1 MGSLA
6 GLRTQPF
13 KVLVAG
19 GSYGGLSAALNLQD
33 LCQGLAPRCGPTPA
47 EGKPVQ
53 PSPCAVDITI
63 INERD
68 GYYHVIG
75 SPLALASEAHAEK
88 FWVKYEDM
96 PGLRSPNIRVLHGSV
111 KSVDPERK
119 VATYLAHGSTEEPE
133 EMQYDYFVAASGLR
147 RAWPVVP
154 QSLRR
159 KQYLFEAGDHIRAA
173 TAARHGVVVVGG
185 GAVGIEMAAEL
196 KVTQPQLNVTLVHSR
211 DKLLSSEP
219 LPEEVGE
226 RSLELLREANVTVLM
241 SHRLGRTEEIQD
253 DTGKDCLKLHFTNGH
268 TMLADQV
275 TLAVSRSI
283 PSTTYL
289 PANVLD
295 DEGYVKIQSSLAF
308 PPNTP
313 NAPSHFAVGDLAQW
327 SGIKRCGGAMHMGYY
342 AAHNIHQHMQMQTQT
357 QSDRKPKLLT
367 LDEIPPMIGLAVG
380 RKAVA
385 YWPEAGVTAGE
396 EVMKTFFGED
406 LGFSTTS
413 WYFQSSFPLF
423 FPRLSPNPSHP
434 PHSPHNPLLPPRPYN
449 FGTNPTPVPPS
460 TFSPSSNGHS

>member
-6 GLRTQPF
+6 GLQVTQPF

-33 LCQGLAPRCGPTPA
+33 LCLGLAPRCGVKPA
-47 EGKPVQ
+47 AGEDIE
-53 PSPCAVDITI
+53 PSRFSVDITVVD
-63 INERD
+63 ERD
-68 GYYHVIG
+68 GYYHLIG

-88 FWVKYEDM
+88 FWVKYDDI
-96 PGLRSPNIRVLHGSV
+96 PGLRSPNLRVLHGSV

-133 EMQYDYFVAASGLR
+133 ELQYDYFVAASGLR
-147 RAWPVVP
+147 RVWPVVP
-154 QSLRR
+154 QALRR

-173 TAARHGVVVVGG
+173 TAARHGVVIVGG

-196 KVTQPQLNVTLVHSR
+196 KVMQPQLNVTLVHSR

-226 RSLELLREANVTVLM
+226 RALEILKEANVTVLM
-241 SHRLGRTEEIQD
+241 SHRLDRTEEIKD
-253 DTGKDCLKLHFTNGH
+253 DSGKDCLRVHFTNDH

-275 TLAVSRSI
+275 SIAVSRST

-289 PANVLD
+289 PDSILD
-295 DEGYVKIQSSLAF
+295 EEGYVKIQPSLAF
-308 PPNTP
+308 PQDTP
-313 NAPSHFAVGDLAQW
+313 NSASHFAIGDLVKW

-342 AAHNIHQHMQMQTQT
+342 AANNIHQHMQMQT
-357 QSDRKPKLLT
+357 SEKEPKLLT

-380 RKAVA
+380 KKAVA
-385 YWPEAGVTAGE
+385 YWPEAGVTSGD
-396 EVMKTFFGED
+396 EVMKTFFGDD
-406 LGFSTTS
+406 LGFAIC
-413 WYFQSSFPLF
+413 WNHLG
-423 FPRLSPNPSHP
+423 L
-434 PHSPHNPLLPPRPYN
+434 
-449 FGTNPTPVPPS
+449 G
-460 TFSPSSNGHS
+460 GKKE